1 MRQASNLLHVFIPAK
16 LCCGVS
22 SVAIR
27 AQHSALCNLTLDFVY
42 RVMPHERHLN
52 ELFSPVDVIK
62 LKDNW
67 VGLSAAFTRAL
78 SQVVEYE
85 LPVSPEPL

>member
-1 MRQASNLLHVFIPAK
+1 
-16 LCCGVS
+16 
-22 SVAIR
+22 
-27 AQHSALCNLTLDFVY
+27 
-42 RVMPHERHLN
+42 MPHERHLN

-67 VGLSAAFTRAL
+67 VGLSVAFTRAL